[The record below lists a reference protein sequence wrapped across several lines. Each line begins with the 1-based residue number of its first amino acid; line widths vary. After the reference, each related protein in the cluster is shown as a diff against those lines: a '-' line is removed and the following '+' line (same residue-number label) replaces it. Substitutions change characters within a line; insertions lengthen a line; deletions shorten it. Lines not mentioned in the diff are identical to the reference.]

1 MKVKWLALLV
11 LLCNL
16 VLVIVLPF
24 NLGIFSALLA
34 VTLIIAGWAIRSLS
48 VKLTSSGDNNQDDYN
63 GDYNDS
69 TRNKVIIFLSH
80 VKRIIKMEQPK
91 ANKTGLFKCFSS
103 GLLTTPAG
111 SVTIF
116 LGISL
121 NFRVESQI
129 SSKGVNKYGR
139 RGKPGQNDA
148 Q

>member
-80 VKRIIKMEQPK
+80 VKRIIKRGTTK
-91 ANKTGLFKCFSS
+91 FK
-103 GLLTTPAG
+103 
-111 SVTIF
+111 
-116 LGISL
+116 
-121 NFRVESQI
+121 
-129 SSKGVNKYGR
+129 
-139 RGKPGQNDA
+139 
-148 Q
+148 